1 MLCRCLIES
10 YKSKPL
16 ISGYLNIL
24 FREEFSCK
32 GIWKND
38 SCKYSFPNG
47 ACLQYSWQRCSNET
61 KKLCYAN
68 SFLFGIGCSIAM
80 NQIITRFYSCIHS
93 PHYSA
98 LLVLQTYFH
107 CDYWFLILAVEPFR
121 KRILISESKW
131 NSSVKGMQ

>member
-1 MLCRCLIES
+1 MGLVYSIPGS
-10 YKSKPL
+10 
-16 ISGYLNIL
+16 
-24 FREEFSCK
+24 
-32 GIWKND
+32 D
-38 SCKYSFPNG
+38 S
-47 ACLQYSWQRCSNET
+47 SNET

-131 NSSVKGMQ
+131 NSSVKGDAIREQYLSSRL